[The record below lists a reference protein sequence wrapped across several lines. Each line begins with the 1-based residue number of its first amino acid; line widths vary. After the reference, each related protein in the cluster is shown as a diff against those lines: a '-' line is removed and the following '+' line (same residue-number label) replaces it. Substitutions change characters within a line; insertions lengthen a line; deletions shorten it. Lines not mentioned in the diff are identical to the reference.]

1 MAALRET
8 GRSDAAAHSAVLR
21 GLSDP
26 QRAVRIPSLLTLV
39 EQGGTN
45 LTAGDLARFRF
56 VAGEFSAWSRLNRQD
71 SELQRAQGIV
81 QLLGGDVEQA
91 AEALRIALDLDP
103 DARSARFFL
112 AIARLGQQRIE
123 EARALLE
130 QVPKDD
136 PFYQRAR
143 EQLARI
149 RNRGLGIR
157 D

>member
-1 MAALRET
+1 MRAAAIAALRET
-8 GRSDAAAHSAVLR
+8 GRGDAAAYSAVLR

-26 QRAVRIPSLLTLV
+26 QRAVRIASLLTLV
-39 EQGGTN
+39 EQGGTS

-56 VAGEFSAWSRLNRQD
+56 VAGEFSAWSQVNLHD

-81 QLLGGDVEQA
+81 QLLAGDINRA
-91 AEALRIALDLDP
+91 ADALQIALDLDP
-103 DARSARFFL
+103 GARSGRFFL
-112 AIARLGQQRIE
+112 ALARIGQQRLDD
-123 EARALLE
+123 ARTLFK

-136 PFYQRAR
+136 PFYARAQ

-149 RNRGLGIR
+149 R